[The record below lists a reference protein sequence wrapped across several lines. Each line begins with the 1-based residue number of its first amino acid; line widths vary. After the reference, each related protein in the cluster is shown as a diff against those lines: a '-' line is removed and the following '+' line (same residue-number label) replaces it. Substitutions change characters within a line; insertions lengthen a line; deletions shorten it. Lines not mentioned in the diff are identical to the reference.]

1 MSSGFKLPRSD
12 LASPFIVLCSWTNKL
27 CGAAYPLA
35 KWNINAAVSSRA
47 SCEDKHNIGLGTTPG
62 RQEAL
67 SKRQGVFPHA
77 PIQGPYPHQRC
88 CRVYGKSACDKGS
101 DVPQGQVSSMSAD
114 LVRTLLFIPSSQV
127 TLAGS
132 TCHSVSFLSCEVGAQ
147 RDLRRFGKV
156 YGNICRNICLGNI
169 CRIYLAQILAQ
180 NERQDRVKPGGQRVQ
195 HTIYQGAMAQ
205 SMPAIPIILIITLL
219 LTSDLPAHSA

>member
-12 LASPFIVLCSWTNKL
+12 LVSPFIVLCSWTNKL
-27 CGAAYPLA
+27 CGAAYPFA

-47 SCEDKHNIGLGTTPG
+47 SYEDKHNIGLRTTPG

-101 DVPQGQVSSMSAD
+101 DVPQWQVSSMSAD

-147 RDLRRFGKV
+147 RDLQCFGKV
-156 YGNICRNICLGNI
+156 LHVEYIQHRSQHRMNV
-169 CRIYLAQILAQ
+169 RIESSREGSVFSTPSTR
-180 NERQDRVKPGGQRVQ
+180 ERRLSLCQLSPLSSSSPSSLR
-195 HTIYQGAMAQ
+195 
-205 SMPAIPIILIITLL
+205 
-219 LTSDLPAHSA
+219 LTSQLILLEHYDD